1 MNRRQPIE
9 IVDPDPRWDGQFREL
24 AVSLRQAL
32 GDRALRID
40 HIGSTSV
47 PRLPAKP
54 IVDVQ
59 VTVETF
65 DGLREQPIPA
75 GFRWSDYAEDHAPP
89 GRDLPPEQWAKRF
102 MWCADPPRANVH
114 FRIEGRANQRYALLF
129 RDYLRTHPS
138 AASAYAMLKQALARI
153 VRDDIDAYLDV
164 KDPACDIAMVGAEEW
179 ARATSWRPG
188 PSDG

>member
-1 MNRRQPIE
+1 MEGRQPIE
-9 IVDPDPRWDGQFREL
+9 IVDPDPRWVGQFREL
-24 AVSLRQAL
+24 AVSLRLAL

-47 PRLPAKP
+47 PGLPAKP
-54 IVDVQ
+54 IIDVQ
-59 VTVETF
+59 VTVDAF
-65 DGLREQPIPA
+65 DLLREQPVPA
-75 GFRWSDYAEDHAPP
+75 GFQWWEFAEDHAPP
-89 GRDLPPEQWAKRF
+89 GTDLPAAQWEKRF
-102 MWCADPPRANVH
+102 MRRSDPPRANVH
-114 FRIEGRANQRYALLF
+114 IRIDGRANQRYALLF

-138 AASAYAMLKQALARI
+138 AAGAYAMLKQALARI

-164 KDPACDIAMVGAEEW
+164 KDPACDIIMVGAEDW